1 LLRAG
6 TWFARS
12 EFARQRGTARICPPS
27 ASVLRP
33 EKAKKGAERRRRPTL
48 EFYRTGEDSREM
60 PIECRRSRGISRR
73 GVPIPQRSALGG
85 RAPLQGAAYCDGGI
99 GNLGRFACSR
109 PWLLTDVTRPR
120 ENDVVTVAAHRPRA
134 HKSIGM
140 AGPSQS
146 QRLLLS
152 LVGSCKIFS
161 KS

>member
-1 LLRAG
+1 
-6 TWFARS
+6 
-12 EFARQRGTARICPPS
+12 
-27 ASVLRP
+27 
-33 EKAKKGAERRRRPTL
+33 
-48 EFYRTGEDSREM
+48 M

-140 AGPSQS
+140 AGPSQRVS
-146 QRLLLS
+146 AYYFRQVTVELTYAPAMTRSSLFKSPRICAPPIIVLRLVSALPEDLCCI
-152 LVGSCKIFS
+152 LPL
-161 KS
+161 